1 MNDEIVPFGKYK
13 GQSIINLLNDKKYLE
28 WCKNQEWFKKFTVV
42 YNICVNQTII
52 TNPASS
58 IDTAINLQ
66 FIPFPYFIL
75 FIIASIIILML
86 HFKAK
91 LAAIPTLYGI
101 VGPFLSFSI
110 LTTLIIINIKN

>member
-52 TNPASS
+52 TNNKDEKTPEHNR
-58 IDTAINLQ
+58 IQNL
-66 FIPFPYFIL
+66 F
-75 FIIASIIILML
+75 
-86 HFKAK
+86 
-91 LAAIPTLYGI
+91 
-101 VGPFLSFSI
+101 
-110 LTTLIIINIKN
+110 